1 MDIEDS
7 LFWDLRHPTIENGLD
22 LIPETGESSTIPG
35 AASLGIKQTH
45 HVHQDFARH
54 QCVYPEDLKSTIYD
68 DCQAMYL
75 DNGTWT
81 ERVSYIR

>member
-1 MDIEDS
+1 MDIEES
-7 LFWDLRHPTIENGLD
+7 LFWDLHHPTIENGLD
-22 LIPETGESSTIPG
+22 MIPETGESSTIPG
-35 AASLGIKQTH
+35 AVSLGIKQTH
-45 HVHQDFARH
+45 HVQQDFARH
-54 QCVYPEDLKSTIYD
+54 QCVYPEYLKSTIYD